1 MEVISL
7 INGECSL
14 RHSCVVLIS
23 KIVSLFFR
31 MSKVNVSIVLL
42 YGTISDN
49 RRVFC
54 RKKQKNS
61 LLCVDIFA
69 GVSLNLNYDIFSRLI
84 RIEESIIKS

>member
-1 MEVISL
+1 
-7 INGECSL
+7 
-14 RHSCVVLIS
+14 
-23 KIVSLFFR
+23 

-42 YGTISDN
+42 YGN